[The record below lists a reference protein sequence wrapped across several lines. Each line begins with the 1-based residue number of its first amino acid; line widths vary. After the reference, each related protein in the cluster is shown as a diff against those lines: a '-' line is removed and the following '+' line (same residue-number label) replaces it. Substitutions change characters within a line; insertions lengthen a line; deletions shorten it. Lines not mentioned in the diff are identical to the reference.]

1 MFDAREYLRV
11 SDDKSG
17 SARSTTEQHDENQEA
32 ADDRGWTLGEPYRDN
47 DRSASKFARKVREDF
62 GRLVGDLE
70 AGRFGAEYL
79 IIWEA
84 SRGGREMEEWVRLIK
99 LCERQ
104 RVKFYITSDD
114 RVLDPANDGDWAQL
128 MNLGQASEA
137 ESRKTSKRVKRATKA
152 SAARGRPHGRAP
164 YGYKRTYGPH
174 PTTGKQV
181 LTGQVPEPH
190 EAAVIAELFDRL
202 VKGHSLR
209 GIALDFAAL
218 VWATPKRRRDGLP
231 FSQQHLRNLATT
243 HSYVGKRIYVAGRDT
258 PDARPAEVVDA
269 MWPALVDQDVWHSVQ
284 RILSDPSRATRRP
297 GGAKH
302 LLSLIARCEP
312 CGGYVAVLLPGGT
325 GKNLRLRSSYRCQAK
340 GCVKVDQQ
348 ELDDL
353 ATTALLGYLA
363 RKDVY
368 ESLAVADDNDQDE
381 LQTVRDKLA
390 EARSELDE
398 LADTVGRGLM
408 SAVMAGRAEVGI
420 VERVTALEGREA
432 ELSTPSILRGLVT
445 AGSDV
450 QGWWDDAEVS
460 TRREVARLLLTPD
473 RLGELRIARADGRRG
488 RPVAERVRFARIETP
503 VT

>member
-17 SARSTTEQHDENQEA
+17 TARSTTEQHAENQEA
-32 ADDRGWTLGEPYRDN
+32 ADERSWTLGEPYRDN
-47 DRSASKFARKVREDF
+47 DRSASKFARKAREDF
-62 GRLVGDLE
+62 GRLVADLE
-70 AGRFGAEYL
+70 AGRFGAQYL

-114 RVLDPANDGDWAQL
+114 RVLDPANDGDWGQL

-152 SAARGRPHGRAP
+152 SAAQGRPHGRAP
-164 YGYKRTYGPH
+164 YGYRRTYGPH

-202 VKGHSLR
+202 VKGHTLR
-209 GIALDFAAL
+209 GIAMDFEARGI
-218 VWATPKRRRDGLP
+218 TRKDGLP

-243 HSYVGKRIYVAGRDT
+243 HSYVGKRVYIAGRDT
-258 PDARPAEVVDA
+258 PNARPAELVDA
-269 MWPALVDQDVWHSVQ
+269 MWPAIVEQDVWHSVQ
-284 RILSDPSRATRRP
+284 RILGDPSRVTRRP

-302 LLSLIARCEP
+302 LLALIARCDP
-312 CGGYVAVLLPGGT
+312 CGGFVTVLLPGGT
-325 GKNLRLRSSYRCQAK
+325 GKNLRLRSVYRCQTK
-340 GCVKVDQQ
+340 GCVKVDQE
-348 ELDDL
+348 ELDTF
-353 ATTALLGYLA
+353 ATNAILGYLT
-363 RKDVY
+363 RDGVY

-381 LQTVRDKLA
+381 LQAVRDRLA
-390 EARSELDE
+390 EARRELDE
-398 LADTVGRGLM
+398 LADAVGRGLM

-420 VERVTALEGREA
+420 VERVTALEGREVD
-432 ELSTPSILRGLVT
+432 LSTPSVLRGLIQPG
-445 AGSDV
+445 ADV
-450 QGWWDDAEVS
+450 QGWWEGAEIS
-460 TRREVARLLLTPD
+460 TQREVARLLLTPD
-473 RLGELRIARADGRRG
+473 RIGELRIMRADGRRG
-488 RPVAERVRFARIETP
+488 RPVAERVGLAR
-503 VT
+503 VTESL